1 MAALGTILT
10 ALVTPFDDD
19 GTLDEDAFVAVHQH
33 VVRLGSDGVVACGTT
48 GEASTLAD
56 DEHLRVIELAVNE
69 KPAGTTVVAGT
80 GSNDTAHAVHMTER
94 ATELGV
100 DGILSVTP
108 YYNKPP
114 RRGLIA
120 HYKEVARATDKP
132 IVLYNIPQRTGL
144 DMPNDLLAEL
154 AQIDGIEAVKQ
165 ANHANLAPIDGLRIY
180 AGNDDMLADVLD
192 LDEAG
197 GILTASHIVGDRM
210 KAMVDASPQE
220 RRRIEDGLRPVYEAF
235 ARHQAAI
242 VLKAALEMI
251 GVRAGRPRLPYVELD
266 EAERA
271 ELRAALEREGL
282 LEAARS

>member
-1 MAALGTILT
+1 MSLGTIIT
-10 ALVTPFDDD
+10 AVLTPFGDD
-19 GTLDEDAFVAVHQH
+19 GRVDEEAFVALHEH
-33 VVRLGSDGVVACGTT
+33 VVRLGSDGIVACGTT

-56 DEHLRVIELAVNE
+56 EEHLRVVELAVSE
-69 KPAGTTVVAGT
+69 KPEGTTVIAGT
-80 GSNDTAHAVHMTER
+80 GSNDTAHAVEMTER

-120 HYKEVARATDKP
+120 HYTAVAQATDKP

-154 AQIDGIEAVKQ
+154 AQIEGIEAVKQ

-192 LDEAG
+192 LGEPG
-197 GILTASHIVGDRM
+197 GILTASHLVGDRM
-210 KAMVDASPQE
+210 RAMVDASPEQ
-220 RRRIEDGLRPVYEAF
+220 RRRIEDELRPLYEALG
-235 ARHQAAI
+235 RHQAAI
-242 VLKAALEMI
+242 VLKAALELVGI
-251 GVRAGRPRLPYVELD
+251 RAGRPRLPYVELD

-271 ELRAALEREGL
+271 ELREALERQGL